1 MDTVTLKKDKTSAT
15 AKTVTLGKLDNL
27 YWLGRYTER
36 VYQSIEMYMN
46 TYDKLIDQ
54 DASFYKEEC
63 ERMGMID
70 TFESSRDFAWKIA
83 FDETNQLSIISNLTR
98 AYDNA
103 MIMRD
108 EISTESLA
116 YIHLALAEIR
126 RAMESDAP
134 LMELQ
139 NIVDMIYAF
148 WGSLDDRVDNESVRN
163 TVKIGKRIERLDIL
177 LRRDAD
183 RSELGR
189 EMNRL
194 VSRIDTTELPY
205 NRKALL
211 YAAAMIEDE
220 ESDYDDIKSCVMDI
234 LPPFI

>member
-1 MDTVTLKKDKTSAT
+1 MDTVTLR
-15 AKTVTLGKLDNL
+15 KLDNL

-36 VYQSIEMYMN
+36 VYQSIEMYMK

-54 DASFYKEEC
+54 DAQFYKTEC
-63 ERMGMID
+63 ERMGIFD
-70 TFESSRDFAWKIA
+70 NFESSRDFAWKIA
-83 FDETNQLSIISNLTR
+83 FDETNQVSIVANLIR

-108 EISTESLA
+108 EISTETLA
-116 YIHLALAEIR
+116 YIHLSLAEIR
-126 RAMESDAP
+126 RAMVSEAP
-134 LMELQ
+134 LLELQ

-148 WGSLDDRVDNESVRN
+148 WGSLDDRVDNESARN

-177 LRRDAD
+177 LRRDASRED
-183 RSELGR
+183 LAR

-205 NRKALL
+205 NRKAML

-220 ESDYDDIKSCVMDI
+220 DADYEDIKKYVMDI

>member
-1 MDTVTLKKDKTSAT
+1 MDTVTLR
-15 AKTVTLGKLDNL
+15 KLDNL
-27 YWLGRYTER
+27 YWLGRYVER
-36 VYQSIEMYMN
+36 VYQSIEMYMK

-54 DASFYKEEC
+54 DAMFYKQEC
-63 ERMGMID
+63 ERMGIFD
-70 TFESSRDFAWKIA
+70 NFESSRDFAWKIA
-83 FDETNQLSIISNLTR
+83 FDETNPVSIVSNLTR

-108 EISTESLA
+108 EISTEALS
-116 YIHLALAEIR
+116 YIHLAVAEMR
-126 RAMESDAP
+126 RAMVSEAP

-139 NIVDMIYAF
+139 NIVDMTYAF
-148 WGSLDDRVDNESVRN
+148 WGSLDDRMDNESARN
-163 TVKIGKRIERLDIL
+163 TVKAGKRIERLDIL
-177 LRRDAD
+177 LRRDTD
-183 RSELGR
+183 REDLAR

-194 VSRIDTTELPY
+194 VSRIDSTELPY

-220 ESDYDDIKSCVMDI
+220 EADYEKIKTMVMDI

>member
-1 MDTVTLKKDKTSAT
+1 MD
-15 AKTVTLGKLDNL
+15 TVTLGKLDNL

-36 VYQSIEMYMN
+36 VYQSIEMYMQ
-46 TYDKLIDQ
+46 TYDRLIDQ
-54 DASFYKEEC
+54 DAQFYKSEC
-63 ERMGMID
+63 ERMGIAD
-70 TFESSRDFAWKIA
+70 TFRDSRDFAWKIA
-83 FDETNQLSIISNLTR
+83 FDETNPLSIISNLTR

-108 EISTESLA
+108 EISSEALS
-116 YIHLALAEIR
+116 YIHLAVAEIR
-126 RAMESDAP
+126 RAAESEAP
-134 LMELQ
+134 ILELQ

-148 WGSLDDRVDNESVRN
+148 WGSLDDRVDNESARN

-177 LRRDAD
+177 LRRDTKRAD
-183 RSELGR
+183 LAR

-194 VSRIDTTELPY
+194 VARIDTTELPY

-220 ESDYDDIKSCVMDI
+220 ESDYNDIKRMVMDI
-234 LPPFI
+234 LPPFL